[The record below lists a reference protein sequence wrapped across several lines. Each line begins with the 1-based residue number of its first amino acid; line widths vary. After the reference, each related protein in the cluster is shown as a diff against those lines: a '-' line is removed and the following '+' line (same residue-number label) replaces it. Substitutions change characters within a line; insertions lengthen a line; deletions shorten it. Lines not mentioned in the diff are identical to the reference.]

1 MEKTFEGSGYLVDK
15 NNHYIERNI
24 VCMMNDKYISLTDGE
39 ITIMVEQEAFIKKI
53 DEELI
58 PDIDDR
64 KIYLELRNLKTG
76 KTFKKYFRT
85 EFEKD
90 KFKRKLRY
98 SSNLTVISDPISEMI
113 GDTDGNY

>member
-1 MEKTFEGSGYLVDK
+1 MEKTFEGKGYLVDE

-24 VCMMNDKYISLTDGE
+24 ICMMNDKYISLSDGK
-39 ITIMVEQEAFIKKI
+39 ITIMIEQEDFIKTI

-64 KIYLELRNLKTG
+64 KIYLELRNMKNG
-76 KTFKKYFRT
+76 KTFKKYFNT

-90 KFKRKLRY
+90 KFKRKLKF
-98 SSNLTVISDPISEMI
+98 SNNLKVISDPMAEMI
-113 GDTDGNY
+113 GDSYGNM